1 MAEKLTRTIKK
12 QITKEWNE
20 LFPSMGIYK
29 NMWLMN
35 ILGPLAVGVLLEV
48 KSDNERYIPTFHVHN
63 LSQNTDFVTL
73 TVSVTDGLND
83 ISLKSKK
90 DKYKSIAQNL
100 KNKAIIPY
108 EGDVEIDLLIM
119 HLKKEYEKRFIVGE
133 RKAICSMLMYL
144 AGWSGNPFLR
154 NDIEKYIEQKIAE
167 GQLNISEDVN
177 EVENFYNELKH
188 NTELSLQLHNNVEQ
202 QIKLLKMENLP
213 RREIII
219 D

>member
-1 MAEKLTRTIKK
+1 MVEKLTRTIKK

-48 KSDNERYIPTFHVHN
+48 KSDNERYIPTFHIHN
-63 LSQNTDFVTL
+63 LSENTDFVTL

-83 ISLKSKK
+83 ISLRSKK
-90 DKYKSIAQNL
+90 DKYQRIAQNL
-100 KNKAIIPY
+100 KDKAIIPY
-108 EGDVEIDLLIM
+108 EGDIEIDIIIMLL
-119 HLKKEYEKRFIVGE
+119 KREYEKRFIVGE

-144 AGWSGNPFLR
+144 AGWSGKPFLKE
-154 NDIEKYIEQKIAE
+154 DVEKYIEQKISD
-167 GQLNISEDVN
+167 GQLNFSKDVN
-177 EVENFYNELKH
+177 ETITFYNELKH
-188 NTELSLQLHNNVEQ
+188 NTELSFQLHNNVEQ

-213 RREIII
+213 RRKIII